1 MIADETTEFATL
13 WDKMEGICIS
23 KALQAM
29 SRGDAEDLVSE
40 YSFSVWSMLQT
51 PSFLK
56 GKNDAEHAKAYLI
69 KIFKYRIIDFLRDRK
84 RRNVLMDNY
93 GQVQPQYHLDDT
105 LRKITKKELGIEA
118 FKISDMHGKVIA
130 LMLEGLSYREIGKKL
145 GYGASQIAR
154 YARDGMARLSSDERV
169 SGGEGGNA
177 KSNHKEVTMAKV
189 KMSYK
194 QKGNVLKVVVDK
206 KVIALVTVSDAG
218 DEIEGIEVRKGGPV
232 AKDSI
237 VSGVCQHLGI
247 KTKKA
252 GDTEPKAEKKAP
264 AKAKVKKEAG
274 PMLLPIDP
282 IDMTEFKD
290 FPKNLELLQKKMGG
304 EGYCLGG
311 SGLPVGRRFKP
322 GYDAKLKSQLKRV
335 GTANAKAIAEE
346 LGWSKLIRW
355 ND

>member
-1 MIADETTEFATL
+1 
-13 WDKMEGICIS
+13 
-23 KALQAM
+23 
-29 SRGDAEDLVSE
+29 
-40 YSFSVWSMLQT
+40 
-51 PSFLK
+51 
-56 GKNDAEHAKAYLI
+56 
-69 KIFKYRIIDFLRDRK
+69 
-84 RRNVLMDNY
+84 
-93 GQVQPQYHLDDT
+93 
-105 LRKITKKELGIEA
+105 
-118 FKISDMHGKVIA
+118 
-130 LMLEGLSYREIGKKL
+130 
-145 GYGASQIAR
+145 
-154 YARDGMARLSSDERV
+154 
-169 SGGEGGNA
+169 
-177 KSNHKEVTMAKV
+177 
-189 KMSYK
+189 
-194 QKGNVLKVVVDK
+194 LKVVVDK

-252 GDTEPKAEKKAP
+252 GDTEPKAEKKAGDTEPKAEKKAP

-282 IDMTEFKD
+282 VDMTEFKD

-304 EGYCLGG
+304 KGYCLGG

-346 LGWSKLIRW
+346 LGWGKLIRW